1 MNRTRLH
8 VIEGKTATPRLC
20 DTCASGVVM
29 RSAAAA
35 EDQVFCL
42 FIALFVSPDI
52 ISCNRYAERNCGPG
66 AAAQVCETAWVA

>member
-29 RSAAAA
+29 RSATAA
-35 EDQVFCL
+35 EDHVFCL
-42 FIALFVSPDI
+42 FIALYVAPDI
-52 ISCNRYAERNCGPG
+52 VSCNRYAERDGGPG
-66 AAAQVCETAWVA
+66 VAAQLCETAWVA